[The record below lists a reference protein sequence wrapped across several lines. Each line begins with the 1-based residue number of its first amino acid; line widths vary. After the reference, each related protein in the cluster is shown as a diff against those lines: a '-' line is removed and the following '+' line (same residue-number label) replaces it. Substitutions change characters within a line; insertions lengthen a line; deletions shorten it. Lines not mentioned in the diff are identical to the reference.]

1 MAIAAALSAGAL
13 LATAGAA
20 QAQRPAN
27 LGEGAPVGQSG
38 VQLYNFRDYLSGGTG
53 EILCPASPTPPTPY
67 CVPTLPANN
76 VNARLERLFAFL
88 QAQGIK
94 NVELYGYPGN
104 PFPSGSSPQGNRQ
117 GLLDLRALGDKYGL
131 RFPAR
136 HGSLSESTWDGEIAA
151 AKILGQEMVGEG
163 GTGGAG
169 SLGNLSQTLAT
180 AAQLNKLGKRSVEA
194 GVGPAYFHNHNS
206 EFSTRFNDS
215 NGQLKSAWEIVM
227 DNTDPRYVV
236 GQIDIGWAVCGASG
250 HATPSDPAVGATY
263 VNQMIQKFGRR
274 VISFHVKDMAA
285 GGIKPDCGDGDQR
298 TIGKG
303 VINFAPLFTSAKG
316 KTKYYFGE
324 RDPVGLGGATNF
336 NPFTNAAEGAAAM
349 KADPAPS
356 LKAFPQLFSS
366 VPKGTPASANQQPV
380 KITND
385 GDAPLVIA
393 GGANAIQIEADAA
406 DGGAATAADFA
417 VVSEN
422 CRGKSLA
429 PNASCTINV
438 GFKPT
443 RTNYTS
449 VARLVIDSNS
459 DDAVERVLL
468 TGTQTPPKVLVFSGP
483 SDATIDAGVNA
494 IKDLGTANDFAVDT
508 GSDASVFTAANLA
521 NYRAVVFLN
530 NAGDRLNAAQET
542 ALQGYIQG
550 GGGFVGIGSAAEAEP
565 SNSFI
570 TGLIG
575 ARPDAASPTTASDQ
589 VVVFGDR
596 VHPATKGLPLE
607 WTRNDIYYRWTTR
620 PTGTVHT
627 LARHR
632 AVGAAA
638 GDGTTTGGTDWP
650 ISWCRDYQG
659 GRSFYTGMGRTAAG
673 YGQADLKKHLLGAIQ
688 WAGGLVRGGCK
699 ATIMSNYST
708 ERLVSAASGDL
719 TASGESHGV
728 SLANN
733 GWAIYIGRADCRTN
747 AERGKMVGLASQA
760 QILDFA
766 NRNVGV
772 GCGTIHI
779 LDPKAVNGTVNS
791 GVTQAAVLPVYG
803 DRGGGNEVNGKIE
816 TGLLGVAA
824 APDFATTGHIYLQ
837 YVPTFNPDN
846 PVHPGMAD
854 GDQRRITKMAQAR
867 ISRFTVNLNT
877 KKIDLDSEVT
887 IFNYDLQ
894 IWSCCHQGGGMAFDS
909 EGNLYVTVG
918 DDNSSQST
926 NGYSGNYQ
934 PQRCPTGDPTQ
945 ATNTHCGANNVA
957 FNDARRTAGNTND
970 YNGKMLR
977 FNPIDNL
984 ADGSKPAV
992 GVGTTYTLPT
1002 ASSPN
1007 GPNLFDGTEGGGG
1020 KAKPEIYAMG
1030 LRNPSR
1036 MTIDPVTDVP
1046 YAAWVG
1052 PDAGSPSATQ
1062 GPSTYETA
1070 TQLPTAGNY
1079 GWPYCMG
1086 NKQAYRDRIADGSL
1100 RTTNTTGYVTGGPAS
1115 APTNGWYDCN
1125 NLVND
1130 STNNTGLVTLPHVT
1144 GTGKDAGTAH
1154 SNNVWYSRGNPNNS
1168 NGCPQFPRE
1177 QGANNAPNYGS
1188 TSPTQLCP
1196 YLTASGA
1203 TVFTGPVYRYK
1214 EGADNSARWPK
1225 YWDGRWFLNDFGN
1238 NSAKHAL
1245 LLDPASDQDGSQPIY
1260 ADSFRGSLPWGA
1272 NYMDSKFGPD
1282 GALYVQVYEGFFTTG
1297 SGAGLYRFKYTGGPD
1312 TPGPD
1317 LQWTSTATARTVQ
1330 FSAGASGGVAY
1341 EWDFGDG
1348 ETAAGTNPLHAYAAP
1363 GAYTAKLT
1371 VVYADGERATQ
1382 TLSVPVSDDTAAPTT
1397 TVQLNDATPAAT
1409 YTAAVKV
1416 GLRANDGTGGAGVEW
1431 TEYRIDGGSWTRK
1444 DNTANAS
1451 PFVTEFTVGD
1461 EGYHT
1466 VEFRSRDKAGNVESP
1481 IGTVTFAI
1489 DLPGGGNGGC
1499 SAQSDQFNGSALDP
1513 KWQIVN
1519 PLAGNP
1525 PTVGSGRLTMPM
1537 VQGDLYTNTGNA
1549 QALMQAV
1556 PSGSWVATAK
1566 VAHATINAD
1575 GRAAGLALI
1584 NTLNPNYLLKTTVQY
1599 KTDTDPN
1606 TAGNQPGKWTERVLT
1621 ANNASV
1627 VIPPA
1632 TVPWPNSGALNTSG
1646 EFIWVRFVY
1655 DDAAK
1660 TITTW
1665 SSTNGTTFNSFG
1677 APISVTQYLSQPG
1690 GLRVG
1695 VFTKHD
1701 AGGTDDIAQFD
1712 AFNVVSSSDP
1722 QIPGDDCGG
1731 DGSCP
1736 QTDEFTGST
1745 IDPKWSLV
1753 NPITGANPTVANG
1766 RLVVPLR
1773 QADLYAAT
1781 GNAQLLLQQA
1791 PATGSWTATAKV
1803 VHSGLTADGEA
1814 LGLGLIN
1821 SFSPN
1826 YFVKATVQYKNDTDP
1841 NTSGNQPGKWAERV
1855 LTANGSA
1862 ITLPPATV
1870 PYPNSGALSTSGDYI
1885 WVRLAYDDVAKT
1897 LNTATSTDGV
1907 TFTTFG
1913 APISTTQ
1920 YLNQPGG
1927 YRIGVFG
1934 KRDGNSANK
1943 NVELESFTLETADCG
1958 GTGGDT
1964 TAPST
1969 TNVLDP
1975 TTPNGDSGWYKGDV
1989 KVTLNATDNN
1999 GGSGVDKTEYRT
2011 AGASTWTAYTA
2022 PFTVSTA
2029 GTTTIEYRS
2038 TDKKGNVESTRTVT
2052 FKIDKTGP
2060 ATSAKLNGSD
2070 PKATYTGDVAVDL
2083 DATDATSG
2091 VKATEIRVDGG
2102 DWKPYVEEE
2111 TILNTEADLAKWAQA
2126 GPGKLTWNAADGGF
2140 FRPSGGLG
2148 MPWYPVKDY
2157 GDFVMK
2163 FQWRDSATGT
2173 NGNGGAFVR
2182 FPNPAEAVTRTA
2194 ANRFPCQ
2201 VGSAQTDQAWVAIY
2215 CGHEIQINDY
2225 QSDAQKTGSIYNF
2238 SPLNATQAKV
2248 QPRGTWV
2255 DYEIKVVG
2263 QTYTISRNGE
2273 VLQTFQN
2280 TPGKTSSRSGD
2291 PSTTDRQ
2298 FTRGYIGLQNHS
2310 DADVIDYKNVRVLSL
2325 DAGSVQGP
2333 VKVTGN
2339 GAHTVEYRSTDVAGN
2354 VEATK
2359 KVDFTIGTADTVAP
2373 VTTSA
2378 LTPASPGA
2386 GGTYNGPVSVQLSAT
2401 DPAQAGGGGG
2411 APKTVDANAFAD
2423 HWEPNALTAT
2433 VGDTVRWNFPTA
2445 TAGTVHDV
2453 WIIKPGESATSDGT
2467 RLSNND
2473 TGNIVIPGGPP
2484 VTSVVDAAGTYT
2496 FMCKIHSH
2504 KGTDGW
2510 EGMVGKVTVTAGG
2523 GSTPGSGV
2531 DYTEYRV
2538 NTGGATGEWV
2548 RKDNT
2553 SSASPFVTTVGV
2565 SAVGSHVVEYRSKD
2579 KAGNTEATKSVA
2591 FSIQAPGAGDSEDA
2605 DVNADV
2611 PLVMSLEF
2619 TGAATVGPLVPGVAK
2634 DYTASLAAKVT
2645 SSSPTTALSA
2655 VDQSTNAPGRLVNGT
2670 TALPQPLQ
2678 AAAGGAFAPI
2688 GGTPTVLKS
2697 WTGPLANDPVT
2708 VEFKQPVAATDKL
2721 VAGHYSKRITFT
2733 LSATTP

>member
-1 MAIAAALSAGAL
+1 MLGHRKVRTAIAAALTTGAL

-20 QAQRPAN
+20 QAQRPPT

-38 VQLYNFRDYLSGGTG
+38 VQLYNFRDYLTSGSG
-53 EILCPASPTPPTPY
+53 EILCPASPAPPTPY
-67 CVPTLPANN
+67 CTPTLPANN
-76 VNARLERLFAFL
+76 VMGRMERLFAFL

-104 PFPSGSSPQGNRQ
+104 PFPSGSSPMGNRQ
-117 GLLDLRALGDKYGL
+117 GILDLRALGDKYGL

-136 HGSLSESTWDGEIAA
+136 HGSLSESTWEGEIAA

-169 SLGNLSQTLAT
+169 SLGNLQQTLAT

-206 EFSTRFNDS
+206 EFSTRFTDD
-215 NGQLKSAWEIVM
+215 GVLKSAWEVVM
-227 DNTDPRYVV
+227 DHTDPRWVV

-250 HATPSDPAVGATY
+250 HATPSDPAVGADY
-263 VNQMIQKFGRR
+263 VNRMIQKFGSR

-298 TIGKG
+298 TIGQG
-303 VINFAPLFTSAKG
+303 VINFAPMFVSAKN

-336 NPFTNAAEGAAAM
+336 NPFRNAAEGAVAM
-349 KADPAPS
+349 RGAPAPS
-356 LKAFPQLFSS
+356 LQASPKSFSS
-366 VPKGTPASANQQPV
+366 VPKGTPASANQAPIKV
-380 KITND
+380 TND
-385 GDAPLVIA
+385 GDAPLVISNV
-393 GGANAIQIEADAA
+393 ANAIDIQADTE

-417 VVSEN
+417 VVSED
-422 CRGKSLA
+422 CRGKTLA
-429 PNASCTINV
+429 PNGTCTVNV

-449 VARLVIDSNS
+449 VAHLVINSNS
-459 DDAVERVLL
+459 DDAVERILI
-468 TGTQTPPKVLVFSGP
+468 TGTQSPPKVLVFHGP
-483 SDATIDAGVNA
+483 SDATVDAGINT
-494 IKDLGTANDFAVDT
+494 IKDLGTANDFAVDA
-508 GSDASVFTAANLA
+508 SPDAANFTAANLA
-521 NYRAVVFLN
+521 QYRAVVFLN

-565 SNSFI
+565 GNTFI

-575 ARPDAASPTTASDQ
+575 SRPDAASPTTASDQ
-589 VVVFGDR
+589 TVVFGDR
-596 VHPATKGLPLE
+596 VHPSTKDLPLE
-607 WTRNDIYYRWTTR
+607 WTRNDIYYRWNPR

-627 LARHR
+627 VARYH

-688 WAGGLVRGGCK
+688 WSAGLVRGGCK

-719 TASGESHGV
+719 ANSGESHGV

-747 AERGKMVGLASQA
+747 AERGKMIGQASSPI
-760 QILDFA
+760 ILDFA

-772 GCGTIHI
+772 GCGPIYVY
-779 LDPKAVNGTVNS
+779 DPKADTGTVNS
-791 GVTQAAVLPVYG
+791 GVTQSAVLPVYG

-824 APDFATTGHIYLQ
+824 APDFGTTGHVYLQ

-846 PVHPGMAD
+846 PVHAGMAD
-854 GDQRRITKMAQAR
+854 GDKRRITKMAQAR
-867 ISRFTVNLNT
+867 ISRFTINLQT
-877 KKIDLDSEVT
+877 KKLDLDSEVV

-945 ATNTHCGANNVA
+945 ATNTHCGDNPVA
-957 FNDARRTAGNTND
+957 FNDARRTAGNTNN

-984 ADGSKPAV
+984 ADGAKPTV
-992 GVGTTYTLPT
+992 GVGTTYSLPN
-1002 ASSPN
+1002 AQSPN

-1020 KAKPEIYAMG
+1020 KALPEIYAMG

-1086 NKQAYRDRIADGSL
+1086 NKQAYRDRVADGSL
-1100 RTTNTTGYVTGGPAS
+1100 RTTNGPGFVQGGPAAS
-1115 APTNGWYDCN
+1115 PTNGWYDCN

-1130 STNNTGLVTLPHVT
+1130 STNNTGLVTLPHTT

-1177 QGANNAPNYGS
+1177 LGANNAPNYGA
-1188 TSPTQLCP
+1188 TPTQLCP

-1203 TVFTGPVYRYK
+1203 TVFTGPYYRYK

-1245 LLDPASDQDGSQPIY
+1245 LLDPATDQDGSQPVY

-1297 SGAGLYRFKYTGGPD
+1297 SGAGLYRFKYTGGAD

-1330 FSAGASGGVAY
+1330 FSIGASGGVSY

-1348 ETAAGTNPLHAYAAP
+1348 ETAAGTNPTHAYAAP
-1363 GAYTAKLT
+1363 GTYTAKLT

-1382 TLSVPVSDDTAAPTT
+1382 TASVPVSDDTAAPTT
-1397 TVQLNDATPAAT
+1397 TVQINDATPAAT

-1416 GLRANDGTGGAGVEW
+1416 GLRANDGASGAGVEW
-1431 TEYRIDGGSWTRK
+1431 TEYRIDGGAWTRK
-1444 DNTANAS
+1444 DNTGNAS
-1451 PFVTEFTVGD
+1451 PFLTEFTIGA

-1466 VEFRSRDKAGNVESP
+1466 VDFRSRDRAGNVESP
-1481 IGTVTFAI
+1481 GGTVTFAI

-1499 SAQSDQFNGSALDP
+1499 SPQSDQFTGSALDP

-1519 PLAGNP
+1519 PVAGNP

-1537 VQGDLYTNTGNA
+1537 LQGDLYTDQGNA
-1549 QALMQAV
+1549 QALMQNV
-1556 PSGSWVATAK
+1556 PTGSWVATAK
-1566 VAHATINAD
+1566 VVHASIDPD
-1575 GRAAGLALI
+1575 GEAAGLALI
-1584 NTLNPNYLLKTTVQY
+1584 NRLNPNYLLKTTVQY
-1599 KTDTDPN
+1599 KGDTDPN
-1606 TAGNQPGKWTERVLT
+1606 TGGNQPGKWAERVLT
-1621 ANNASV
+1621 ANNQSV
-1627 VIPPA
+1627 VLPPA
-1632 TVPWPNSGALNTSG
+1632 TVPWPNSGGLSTTG
-1646 EFIWVRFVY
+1646 DYIWVRFVY
-1655 DDAAK
+1655 DDATK
-1660 TITTW
+1660 MITTW
-1665 SSTNGTTFNSFG
+1665 SSTNGTTFTSFG

-1695 VFTKHD
+1695 VFAKHD

-1712 AFNVVSSSDP
+1712 AFNVVAGADP
-1722 QIPGDDCGG
+1722 QTSGEDCGG
-1731 DGSCP
+1731 VGGCP
-1736 QTDEFTGST
+1736 QVDEFDGTAL
-1745 IDPKWSLV
+1745 DPKWE
-1753 NPITGANPTVANG
+1753 IANPTPANVAVGGGNLSLTSAAGDVSGANFTARNILLQAVPQGPWAVTTKLDPTTINANG
-1766 RLVVPLR
+1766 QAAGLVI
-1773 QADLYAAT
+1773 Y
-1781 GNAQLLLQQA
+1781 
-1791 PATGSWTATAKV
+1791 GS
-1803 VHSGLTADGEA
+1803 
-1814 LGLGLIN
+1814 N
-1821 SFSPN
+1821 NPN
-1826 YFVKATVQYKNDTDP
+1826 YVAKTAIQYKTTDL
-1841 NTSGNQPGKWAERV
+1841 SGQPLNGIWAERV
-1855 LTANGSA
+1855 LTVNNAISSA
-1862 ITLPPATV
+1862 YGGQ
-1870 PYPNSGALSTSGDYI
+1870 YPNTGKLTPTGNSLWLRA
-1885 WVRLAYDDVAKT
+1885 AYDGTNVNFTYSLDGTTFNITAPPVPASVFGVNGITKIGLFAKHD
-1897 LNTATSTDGV
+1897 NGGTATTAKFDSFTVDAQSCGGQDTSAPRTVHVLAPANPDG
-1907 TFTTFG
+1907 G
-1913 APISTTQ
+1913 
-1920 YLNQPGG
+1920 GG
-1927 YRIGVFG
+1927 Y
-1934 KRDGNSANK
+1934 
-1943 NVELESFTLETADCG
+1943 
-1958 GTGGDT
+1958 
-1964 TAPST
+1964 
-1969 TNVLDP
+1969 
-1975 TTPNGDSGWYKGDV
+1975 YKSDV
-1989 KVTLNATDNN
+1989 KVTLNATDND
-1999 GGSGVDKTEYRT
+1999 GGSGVDQTEYRE
-2011 AGASTWTAYTA
+2011 AGAANWTAYSA
-2022 PFTVSTA
+2022 PFNVTSD
-2029 GTTTIEYRS
+2029 GSHTIEYRS
-2038 TDKKGNVESTRTVT
+2038 VDKQGNVESTRTVT
-2052 FKIDKTGP
+2052 VRLDKTGP
-2060 ATSAKLNGSD
+2060 TTSAKLNGEA
-2070 PKATYTGDVAVDL
+2070 PKANYAGDVAVDL

-2102 DWKPYVEEE
+2102 EWKPYVEEE

-2126 GPGKLTWNAADGGF
+2126 GPGGLTWNAADGGF
-2140 FRPSGGLG
+2140 FRPRGGLG

-2157 GDFVMK
+2157 GDFSLK
-2163 FQWRDSATGT
+2163 FQWRDSSTGAS
-2173 NGNGGAFVR
+2173 GNGGAFVR

-2201 VGSAQTDQAWVAIY
+2201 VGSAQSDQAWVAIY
-2215 CGHEIQINDY
+2215 CGHEIQVNDN
-2225 QSDAQKTGSIYNF
+2225 QASEPQKTGSVYNF

-2263 QTYTISRNGE
+2263 QTYTIIRNGE
-2273 VLQTFQN
+2273 VLQTFEN

-2298 FTRGYIGLQNHS
+2298 FTRGYVGLQNHS

-2325 DAGSVQGP
+2325 DAGSVRGP
-2333 VKVTGN
+2333 VTVSGN

-2359 KVDFTIGTADTVAP
+2359 KVDFTIGAAGGDTTAP

-2378 LTPASPGA
+2378 LTPATPGA
-2386 GGTYNGPVSVQLSAT
+2386 GGTYNGQVSVQLSAT
-2401 DPAQAGGGGG
+2401 DPASAGGGGG
-2411 APKTVDANAFAD
+2411 APKTVETNAFPD
-2423 HWEPNALTAT
+2423 HWDPNALTAT
-2433 VGDTVRWNFPTA
+2433 VGDTVRWNFPAA

-2453 WIIKPGESATSDGT
+2453 HLLKPGEAPTSAGT
-2467 RLSNND
+2467 KLSE
-2473 TGNIVIPGGPP
+2473 IILPGGAP
-2484 VTSVVDAAGTYT
+2484 VTSVVDTAGTYT
-2496 FMCKIHSH
+2496 FYCQVHAH
-2504 KGTDGW
+2504 PGENGW
-2510 EGMVGKVTVTAGG
+2510 EGMVGKVTVTQGG
-2523 GSTPGSGV
+2523 GTTPGSGV

-2538 NTGGATGEWV
+2538 NTNGATGEWV

-2553 SSASPFVTTVGV
+2553 SSAQPVPDAAQRVRRGLARGRVPLHRQGRQHRGHQVRGILDPGGVGV
-2565 SAVGSHVVEYRSKD
+2565 
-2579 KAGNTEATKSVA
+2579 
-2591 FSIQAPGAGDSEDA
+2591 
-2605 DVNADV
+2605 
-2611 PLVMSLEF
+2611 
-2619 TGAATVGPLVPGVAK
+2619 
-2634 DYTASLAAKVT
+2634 
-2645 SSSPTTALSA
+2645 
-2655 VDQSTNAPGRLVNGT
+2655 
-2670 TALPQPLQ
+2670 
-2678 AAAGGAFAPI
+2678 
-2688 GGTPTVLKS
+2688 
-2697 WTGPLANDPVT
+2697 
-2708 VEFKQPVAATDKL
+2708 
-2721 VAGHYSKRITFT
+2721 
-2733 LSATTP
+2733 